1 MSIGNL
7 KTYGNKG
14 NNFPFQLAVLKG
26 LSVSQLSNIT
36 ETVVTNATADG
47 LEADINSLFALN
59 PNQYLVSKSVIY
71 DSATPQFV
79 AYLSIAEL

>member
-26 LSVSQLSNIT
+26 LDLSKAAHLTERVITAPNAADLETNINAQLVTDSNK
-36 ETVVTNATADG
+36 
-47 LEADINSLFALN
+47 
-59 PNQYLVSKSVIY
+59 YLVSKSVVF
-71 DSATPQFV
+71 DSATPEFV
-79 AYLSIAEL
+79 AFLTFATI